1 MLAYI
6 VKNNK
11 EAKLALL
18 KLRKLGYEN
27 TNDLKGEI
35 SRESVYFTCGTE
47 IRCYL
52 LWEFKKCFPSC
63 TPTTVTQNDESKKRN
78 ISVTLK
84 QAREW
89 YHGNNSTLKE
99 LALTVYTEKEL
110 GPTLDDIYSKVESSS
125 IHLYIP
131 SGEYNKFKVKAKL
144 NMIAAYYNG
153 DWKME
158 EGKTGYFLG
167 KNLDGNTMIM
177 KHSTIKREG
186 ITYFENREDAEK
198 AMELLKDE
206 IKYLI

>member
-18 KLRKLGYEN
+18 ELKKFGYEN
-27 TNDLKGEI
+27 ISALKGEI
-35 SRESVYFTCGTE
+35 SRKSVYFTHGTE
-47 IRCYL
+47 IRCYNL
-52 LWEFKKCFPSC
+52 EEFKKCFPSC
-63 TPTTVTQNDESKKRN
+63 ALTTVTQNDENEKRN
-78 ISVTLK
+78 ISITLE
-84 QAREW
+84 QARGW

-110 GPTLDDIYSKVESSS
+110 GLTLDDIYSKVESSS

-158 EGKTGYFLG
+158 EGKIGYFLD
-167 KNLDGNTMIM
+167 KNSDGNIVVM
-177 KHSTIKREG
+177 KYATVKYEG
-186 ITYFENREDAEK
+186 ITYFKNIEDAKK
-198 AMELLKDE
+198 AVELLKGE
-206 IKYLI
+206 IEYLF